1 MRLHELKRAVL
12 DKLFHA
18 AAASASAALLA
29 VSAHIIAAS
38 VVEGLPALLAAGPAL
53 FVEPPGLP
61 GGELG
66 GLGPV
71 LAGTL
76 VIVSLSVLMSA
87 LIGVPA
93 GILLSEYGGSWLA
106 RSAGAALQMIS
117 EIPSVVVGLVVFTLL
132 VLPMRT
138 PSALAAAVSLCITA
152 LPYVAAQ
159 TRESL
164 AAIPLTYREAAF
176 SLGLPRWKA
185 VLMLLVPM
193 NARGVAT
200 AVLLG
205 AARSLGETAPVLF
218 TAGAAFTAFYGLTG
232 PSSTLSLL
240 IFYFAPSPYENW
252 RRLAWAAVLLLVA
265 LTAALSLAVRR
276 LSRGVRM

>member
-1 MRLHELKRAVL
+1 MRLHSLKRAVL
-12 DKLFHA
+12 DRVFLA
-18 AAASASAALLA
+18 VTASATLALLA
-29 VSAHIIAAS
+29 VGAFIVAISAVESFPVIAA
-38 VVEGLPALLAAGPAL
+38 LGPAL
-53 FVEPPGLP
+53 FIEPPGLP
-61 GGELG
+61 GGEFG

-71 LAGTL
+71 LVSTA
-76 VIVSLSVLMSA
+76 VIVSLGVLVGS
-87 LIGVPA
+87 LIGVPV
-93 GILLSEYGGSWLA
+93 GILMSECRGSWLA
-106 RSAGAALQMIS
+106 RAADAALQAIS
-117 EIPSVVVGLVVFTLL
+117 EIPSVVVGLVVFVVL

-138 PSALAAAVSLCITA
+138 PSAIAAAVSLCITA
-152 LPYVAAQ
+152 LPYIAAQ

-164 AAIPLTYREAAF
+164 AAIPLSYREAAF

-185 VLMLLVPM
+185 VLRLLVPM

-205 AARSLGETAPVLF
+205 GARALGETAPVLF
-218 TAGAAFTAFYGLTG
+218 TAGAAFSAFYGLIG

-265 LTAALSLAVRR
+265 LTIVLSSAVRR
-276 LSRGVRM
+276 LSRGVKM